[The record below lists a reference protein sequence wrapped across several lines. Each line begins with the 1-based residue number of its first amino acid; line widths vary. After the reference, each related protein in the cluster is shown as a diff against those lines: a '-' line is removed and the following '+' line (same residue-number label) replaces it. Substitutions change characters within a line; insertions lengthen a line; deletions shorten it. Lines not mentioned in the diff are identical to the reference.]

1 MLDREQ
7 LETIRYGALSV
18 IAMVAVG
25 GA

>member
-7 LETIRYGALSV
+7 LEAIRDGPLSV
-18 IAMVAVG
+18 IAMVAIE

>member
-7 LETIRYGALSV
+7 LEAIRYGALSV